1 MKLFSII
8 REVLEPTRD
17 YQEVVSDI
25 IDQGGEFKGSGD
37 YGSVYLLNGK
47 AVKVTTDEVELE
59 HAEVLKGQDT
69 QYFAH
74 IYDVDMRTT
83 KLGIITMDVLLP
95 YSGNIPEDFVLK
107 LRQEAEQLG
116 IDPDE
121 LDIRASNIMVD
132 GKGNLKMIDV

>member
-8 REVLEPTRD
+8 REVIEPTRD

-25 IDQGGEFKGSGD
+25 IDQGGEYKGSGD

-59 HAEVLKGQDT
+59 HAELLKGKNT
-69 QYFAH
+69 KYFTH
-74 IYDVDMRTT
+74 VFDVDIRNP

-95 YSGNIPEDFVLK
+95 YSGEISEDFIQRLK
-107 LRQEAEQLG
+107 QEAEQIG

-121 LDIRASNIMVD
+121 LDIRASNIMVNRQ
-132 GKGNLKMIDV
+132 GHLKMIDV